1 MLVDLVIALTD
12 KVNPDPI
19 LDLGCIKVGDL
30 ICWELQGHQWSA
42 HELSSPNWRIVTIDI
57 LPTTLNALMAPEDGD
72 PGIKKLRRRKYR
84 LDLSKLAKLDRDR
97 KNIKGK
103 VTQAELMDAAVL
115 L

>member
-1 MLVDLVIALTD
+1 
-12 KVNPDPI
+12 
-19 LDLGCIKVGDL
+19 
-30 ICWELQGHQWSA
+30 
-42 HELSSPNWRIVTIDI
+42 
-57 LPTTLNALMAPEDGD
+57 
-72 PGIKKLRRRKYR
+72 LRRRKYR